1 MSIKAYVTGALF
13 AVSALAAEAQEVT
26 LDTAGADE
34 DLADLLR
41 QTSLTLAIDPEG
53 DSVPQDYVAAAR
65 ADYRALLTALYAK
78 GYYGGTISIRVNG
91 QEADRFSPLDA
102 PAQINRIDIVVD
114 PGPLFTF
121 GVTEVTPLAPG
132 TELPDGFAT
141 GEPAEAAVITDAAR
155 AGVDGWR
162 DVGHAKARV
171 SAENIVARHPGDLLD
186 ARVTLAPGPRLT
198 FGPLRISGNEA
209 VRTEAI
215 RRIAGLPVG
224 EVFSPAE
231 LEKAARRLRE
241 TGAFDSVALREA
253 EAIGPGDT
261 LPIDALIDEALPR
274 RFGFGLELSSVE
286 GLKVSTF
293 WMHRNAF
300 GGAERFRVEGEVAG
314 IGGGTGGVDYR
325 LNTSLNI
332 PAIYGPD
339 TDLLAT
345 AQISREDEPDYLLD
359 SISAEVIVTRLIL
372 DDLEVSAGLGLLVAR
387 EESDL
392 GTRDYALLTAPLGL
406 TWDKRDSET
415 NAKNG
420 YYLAGSA
427 TPFLALGE
435 TSSGLRAYLDG
446 RGYLS
451 FGTDDRVTIAARG
464 QVGTVTGPDLLEA
477 PVDYLF
483 YSGGSNTVRGQEYK
497 SLGIPIERGG
507 ETFLSGGK
515 SYAGAQIEARVGI
528 TEAISA
534 VAFYDYGYVGATST
548 PLTDGDDQ
556 SGVGIGVRYDTG
568 IGPIRLDI
576 GTPADG
582 EEQFGAVEV
591 YIGIGQA
598 F

>member
-102 PAQINRIDIVVD
+102 PAQINRIAIVVD

-420 YYLAGSA
+420 YYVELDA
-427 TPFLALGE
+427 TPFLSIDGGANGARLYADA
-435 TSSGLRAYLDG
+435 RA
-446 RGYLS
+446 YLS
-451 FGTDDRVTIAARG
+451 FGEDDRITLAGRG
-464 QVGTVTGPDLLEA
+464 QVGSVVGAEILEA
-477 PVDYLF
+477 PADFLF
-483 YSGGSNTVRGQEYK
+483 FSGGSGTVRGQEYK
-497 SLGIPIERGG
+497 SLGITRDIGG
-507 ETFLSGGK
+507 NEVTTGGLSF
-515 SYAGAQIEARVGI
+515 AGAQLEARYGVTESIGVVG
-528 TEAISA
+528 
-534 VAFYDYGYVGATST
+534 FYDIGFVGST
-548 PLTDGDDQ
+548 EIPGEDGEWHA
-556 SGVGIGVRYDTG
+556 GVGLGVRYDTG

-576 GTPADG
+576 ATPANGDDAFSDV
-582 EEQFGAVEV
+582 QI

>member
-26 LDTAGADE
+26 LDTEGADE

-102 PAQINRIDIVVD
+102 PAQINRIAIVVD

-253 EAIGPGDT
+253 DAIGPGDT

-286 GLKVSTF
+286 PRCATSSRQQHNP
-293 WMHRNAF
+293 HRNGVKQKSADPR
-300 GGAERFRVEGEVAG
+300 ERRQA
-314 IGGGTGGVDYR
+314 
-325 LNTSLNI
+325 
-332 PAIYGPD
+332 
-339 TDLLAT
+339 
-345 AQISREDEPDYLLD
+345 SR
-359 SISAEVIVTRLIL
+359 
-372 DDLEVSAGLGLLVAR
+372 AR
-387 EESDL
+387 SQRCHQL
-392 GTRDYALLTAPLGL
+392 QQHRRKVCKKSSRSSRNFYA
-406 TWDKRDSET
+406 R
-415 NAKNG
+415 
-420 YYLAGSA
+420 
-427 TPFLALGE
+427 
-435 TSSGLRAYLDG
+435 
-446 RGYLS
+446 
-451 FGTDDRVTIAARG
+451 
-464 QVGTVTGPDLLEA
+464 
-477 PVDYLF
+477 
-483 YSGGSNTVRGQEYK
+483 
-497 SLGIPIERGG
+497 
-507 ETFLSGGK
+507 LSGSEGPRADVLVLRR
-515 SYAGAQIEARVGI
+515 SHDAPSARRF
-528 TEAISA
+528 TERRRNSK
-534 VAFYDYGYVGATST
+534 
-548 PLTDGDDQ
+548 Q
-556 SGVGIGVRYDTG
+556 R
-568 IGPIRLDI
+568 
-576 GTPADG
+576 
-582 EEQFGAVEV
+582 
-591 YIGIGQA
+591 
-598 F
+598 